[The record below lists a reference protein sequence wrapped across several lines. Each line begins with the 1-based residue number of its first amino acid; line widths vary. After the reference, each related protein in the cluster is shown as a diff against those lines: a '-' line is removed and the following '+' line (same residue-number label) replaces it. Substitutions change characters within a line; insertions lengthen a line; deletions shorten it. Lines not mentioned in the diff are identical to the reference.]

1 MPTGFRPTPLLLS
14 GLLLILAGSALWRLF
29 PWLDL
34 AILDSLRQDA
44 ASPAV
49 AAIRGLTVTGGLAL
63 LAPFTL
69 VVAGGLAL
77 HGDRRRALW
86 LILTVATGRL
96 VVEAAKLACARP
108 RPPLAGRLDDVSSYS
123 FPSAHAAGTLL
134 VWLALAML
142 FGTRRR
148 WLPPLAIL
156 MAVTI
161 GWTRLALGVHWPADV
176 ISGFGIA
183 LFWAGLAA
191 RWLPPEPRTVCDPI
205 ASDRPL

>member
-14 GLLLILAGSALWRLF
+14 GLLLILAGIALWRLF
-29 PWLDL
+29 PWLDR
-34 AILDSLRQDA
+34 AVLDSLRLDA
-44 ASPAV
+44 VSPAV
-49 AAIRGLTVTGGLAL
+49 AAIRGVTVTGGLAL

-69 VVAGGLAL
+69 IVAGGLAL

-96 VVEAAKLACARP
+96 IVEAAKLACARP
-108 RPPLAGRLDDVSSYS
+108 RPPLGGRLDDVSSYS

-142 FGTRRR
+142 FGRRQH
-148 WLPPLAIL
+148 WLLPIAIA
-156 MAVTI
+156 MAATI

-183 LFWAGLAA
+183 LVWAGIAR
-191 RWLPPEPRTVCDPI
+191 RWLPPETTR
-205 ASDRPL
+205 A

>member
-1 MPTGFRPTPLLLS
+1 MPIGFRPTPLLLS
-14 GLLLILAGSALWRLF
+14 GLLLIMAASALWRF
-29 PWLDL
+29 APWLDL
-34 AILDSLRQDA
+34 ALLDSVRIDA
-44 ASPAV
+44 ASPLV
-49 AAIRGLTVTGGLAL
+49 AAIRGVTLLGGLAL

-69 VVAGGLAL
+69 VIACGLAL

-96 VVEAAKLACARP
+96 VVDAAKLACARP
-108 RPPLAGRLDDVSSYS
+108 RPPIALRLDDVSSYS

-142 FGTRRR
+142 FGARRR
-148 WLPPLAIL
+148 WLPPLAIA

-191 RWLPPEPRTVCDPI
+191 RWLPLEPIR
-205 ASDRPL
+205 A